1 MRRMERQGKRKEA
14 ASRLRIRSAKTLAVA
29 LVAVAILVVSVIA
42 VVGLVRSAPTPPVK
56 APKESLALAAPV
68 ASRAASVTAG
78 AVEVPDLLGLTLEE
92 ARIVLRAAGLVT
104 AVENGG
110 ATPDENKVVTEQEP
124 LAGILAA
131 PGARVKLSLADAGD
145 ASNVPAGRWVVC
157 IDPGHQ
163 ANEDTSPEPIGPGA
177 KVTKQAATAGTT
189 GVVTGIPEYE
199 LALQLSNNLKS
210 QLERRGVRVVMTRSV
225 NDVSL
230 TNAERAAIANRNRAD
245 LFIRIHGSGSPDPQA
260 SGVITLYPA
269 SNKWTKPHA
278 ATSRKAAA
286 EVQRAIIAE
295 TRANDLGT
303 AARGDIAG
311 FNYAKVPA
319 ILVECGLMSNP
330 VEDRLLASPHYQDKL
345 CAGIADGVIGFLR
358 DGQEN

>member
-14 ASRLRIRSAKTLAVA
+14 ASRLRARSAKTLAIA
-29 LVAVAILVVSVIA
+29 FVAVALAVVVAIA
-42 VVGLVRSAPTPPVK
+42 VIGRVRSAPTPTVSV
-56 APKESLALAAPV
+56 PKESLALAAPV
-68 ASRAASVTAG
+68 ASADVSVTAG
-78 AVEVPDLLGLTLEE
+78 AVEVPDLLGLTLKE

-104 AVENGG
+104 AVQSGV
-110 ATPDENKVVTEQEP
+110 AKADEDGVVETQEP
-124 LAGILAA
+124 IAGVLAA
-131 PGARVKLSLADAGD
+131 PGARVRLTVSDPDQGSD
-145 ASNVPAGRWVVC
+145 PPAGRWVVC

-177 KVTKQAATAGTT
+177 KVTKQTATAGTT

-199 LALQLSNNLKS
+199 LALQLSTNLKS
-210 QLERRGVRVVMTRSV
+210 QLERRGVRVVMTRNV
-225 NDVSL
+225 NDVAL
-230 TNAERAAIANRNRAD
+230 TNAERAAVANRHRAD

-260 SGVITLYPA
+260 SGVITLYPK
-269 SNKWTKPHA
+269 SNKWTKRHA
-278 ATSRKAAA
+278 AASREAAKA
-286 EVQRAIIAE
+286 VQRAVIAE

-303 AARGDIAG
+303 APRGDIAG
-311 FNYAKVPA
+311 FNYSKVPA

-345 CAGIADGVIGFLR
+345 CAGLADGIIDYLR